1 MGSLIDIV
9 FSNPVYLAIAVI
21 LTILLAYALIKKV
34 IKLIFTTGVIL
45 VIYVIYLNYTGQ
57 EVPKNMDD
65 LKESVSE
72 KVEMVKEATTE
83 SINEAKESTRKVVE
97 KKVEEKIDDLLG
109 DQ

>member
-1 MGSLIDIV
+1 MESLIDIV

-34 IKLIFTTGVIL
+34 IKLILTTGVIL

-72 KVEMVKEATTE
+72 KVEMVKEATAE

-109 DQ
+109 D

>member
-9 FSNPVYLAIAVI
+9 FSNPVYLATAVI
-21 LTILLAYALIKKV
+21 LTILLANALIKKV

-72 KVEMVKEATTE
+72 KVEMVKEATAE

-109 DQ
+109 D

>member
-1 MGSLIDIV
+1 MESLIDIV

-45 VIYVIYLNYTGQ
+45 VIYVIYLNYTGE

-109 DQ
+109 D

>member
-34 IKLIFTTGVIL
+34 IKLIFTSGMVL
-45 VIYVIYLNYTGQ
+45 VVYVIYLIYNGQ

-65 LKESVSE
+65 LKESVSK
-72 KVEMVKEATTE
+72 KVEMVKEATAE

-109 DQ
+109 D

>member
-1 MGSLIDIV
+1 MESLIDIV

-34 IKLIFTTGVIL
+34 IKLIFMTGVIL
-45 VIYVIYLNYTGQ
+45 VTYVIYLNYTGQ

-72 KVEMVKEATTE
+72 KVEIVKEKTAE

-97 KKVEEKIDDLLG
+97 EKVEEKLDKLLG
-109 DQ
+109 G

>member
-83 SINEAKESTRKVVE
+83 SIHEAKESTRKVVE

-109 DQ
+109 D

>member
-1 MGSLIDIV
+1 MESLIDIV

-97 KKVEEKIDDLLG
+97 KKVEEKIDDFLG
-109 DQ
+109 D

>member
-34 IKLIFTTGVIL
+34 IKLIFTIGVVL
-45 VIYVIYLNYTGQ
+45 VIYAIYLNYTGQ

-72 KVEMVKEATTE
+72 KVEMVKEATAE

-97 KKVEEKIDDLLG
+97 KKVEEIVDDLLG
-109 DQ
+109 D

>member
-1 MGSLIDIV
+1 MESLIDIV

-21 LTILLAYALIKKV
+21 LTILLAYALIKKA
-34 IKLIFTTGVIL
+34 IKLIFTIGVVL

-72 KVEMVKEATTE
+72 KVEMVKEATAE

-109 DQ
+109 D

>member
-72 KVEMVKEATTE
+72 KVEMVKEATAE

-97 KKVEEKIDDLLG
+97 KKVEEKIDDILG
-109 DQ
+109 D

>member
-97 KKVEEKIDDLLG
+97 KKVEEKINDLLG
-109 DQ
+109 D

>member
-57 EVPKNMDD
+57 EVPKNIDD

-72 KVEMVKEATTE
+72 KVEMVKEATAE

-109 DQ
+109 D

>member
-57 EVPKNMDD
+57 EVPKNIDD

-72 KVEMVKEATTE
+72 KVEMVKEATAE
-83 SINEAKESTRKVVE
+83 SIYEAKESTRKVVE

-109 DQ
+109 D